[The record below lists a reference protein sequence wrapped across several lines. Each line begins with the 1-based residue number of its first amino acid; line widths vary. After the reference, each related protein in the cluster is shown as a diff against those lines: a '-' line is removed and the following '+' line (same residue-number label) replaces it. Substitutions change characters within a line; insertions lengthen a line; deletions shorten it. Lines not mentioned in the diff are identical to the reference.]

1 MITNI
6 LDSKT
11 PYNNQATEVV
21 KTAHVTNLQY
31 NYNTIVGMLST
42 YTRWFNSLPWNPI
55 ALMTYPIMRFH
66 RYVEL
71 PDGNQS

>member
-11 PYNNQATEVV
+11 QYNNQATEVV

-42 YTRWFNSLPWNPI
+42 YPLVVQQFAMESNSFDDLPNYAFP
-55 ALMTYPIMRFH
+55 
-66 RYVEL
+66 
-71 PDGNQS
+71 